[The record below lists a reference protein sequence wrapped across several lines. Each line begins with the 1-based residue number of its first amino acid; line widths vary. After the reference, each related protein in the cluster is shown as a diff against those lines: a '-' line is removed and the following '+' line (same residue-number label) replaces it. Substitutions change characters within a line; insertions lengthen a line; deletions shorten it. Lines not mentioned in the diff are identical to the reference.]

1 MFQEWLFSCT
11 VAVISLRKQ
20 REQSQQFSVTKVYLY
35 LAPQK
40 TQCTSPELYYLKKK
54 TADNYFYRRDYKV
67 LDFNVVKTS
76 CKSNSFH
83 CQ

>member
-1 MFQEWLFSCT
+1 MFEEWLFSCT

-35 LAPQK
+35 FAPQK

-54 TADNYFYRRDYKV
+54 TADNYFIGEI
-67 LDFNVVKTS
+67 T
-76 CKSNSFH
+76 KS
-83 CQ
+83 